1 MKRINNPFTLGEHSF
16 YEHER
21 KYKTFDESITDKSCF
36 TTLTDQLKHV
46 APMTQEEINSHY
58 DFIKGS
64 KDNGKTMPLRRGSD
78 IAELQADV
86 RSKQKNIKEKIDR
99 IASEELK
106 KAKIKA
112 EIASLKA
119 PVASQS
125 NNS

>member
-1 MKRINNPFTLGEHSF
+1 MKRINNPFTTGEHSF

-21 KYKTFDESITDKSCF
+21 KYKMFSESIVDKSCF

-46 APMTQEEINSHY
+46 APMTQEEVNSHY

-64 KDNGKTMPLRRGSD
+64 KDDGKIMPLRKGSD

-86 RSKQKNIKEKIDR
+86 RTKQKNIKDKIDK
-99 IASEELK
+99 IASEEIK
-106 KAKIKA
+106 KAQIKA

-119 PVASQS
+119 PIQQ
-125 NNS
+125 NNSN